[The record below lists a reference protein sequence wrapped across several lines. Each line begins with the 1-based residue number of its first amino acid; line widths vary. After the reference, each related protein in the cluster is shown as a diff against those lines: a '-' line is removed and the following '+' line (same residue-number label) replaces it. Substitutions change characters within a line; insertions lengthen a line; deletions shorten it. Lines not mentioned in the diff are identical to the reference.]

1 MSKTV
6 TIVGAGIGGLSTGL
20 RLLHAGYKVSIYEKN
35 NQPGGVLRSISS
47 PNSAF
52 RFDESA
58 SIPIN
63 PLTYFDIFKDL
74 GKDPKD
80 YLDWTK
86 LEPYYKVFFSSQ
98 KSLRLHSNLSQT
110 QEVFKTLWPEDMEG
124 YTKYVFDTSF
134 KYLTAKNHLL
144 NRTFI
149 KALDFWQ
156 PNTLY
161 YLLKIFPFT
170 SASSYL
176 ARYIHSKELR
186 QIILFQTFFM
196 GISPYQIPNIYTAIP
211 AQSQVDGLI
220 HFKGG
225 LSAYTKALAKLFEEL
240 GGRIYYNHSITNIT
254 TSSNHVTGVICN
266 KVFIPSDLVIINS
279 DFAYSQKFL
288 LPPRKIRSFKY
299 SCSTFVVHLGLDK
312 KFEELEVHN
321 LYLNKHFK
329 KEIHRVFKGKLPIH
343 PSLYIYSPSCID
355 ESFCANPNHSIVNIM
370 VRVPNLSFTSIDW
383 NSSTKHYLYKLCIKT
398 LSTIPSLSN
407 INDHIIYST
416 ITTPISF
423 KKKYHYTYGSCFGI
437 GHTFFQSMAFRPQ
450 IEDKQFDNLYYIGT
464 SIHPGNGASIVM
476 DGSKLLVKTIIQKTH

>member
-1 MSKTV
+1 M

-20 RLLHAGYKVSIYEKN
+20 RLLHAGYTVTIYEKN
-35 NQPGGVLRSISS
+35 SQPGGVLSSISS
-47 PNSAF
+47 PDGAF
-52 RFDESA
+52 KFDESS

-63 PLTYFDIFKDL
+63 PLTYFEIFKDL

-80 YLDWTK
+80 YLDWVE

-98 KSLRLHSNLSQT
+98 KSLRLHTNLSQT
-110 QEVFKTLWPEDMEG
+110 QEALKTLWPKDLEG
-124 YTKYVFDTSF
+124 YTKYVFDTSL
-134 KYLTAKNHLL
+134 KYLTAKKHLL
-144 NRTFI
+144 NRTFT
-149 KALDFWQ
+149 KSLDLWA
-156 PNTLY
+156 PSTLF

-170 SASSYL
+170 SASSHV
-176 ARYIHSKELR
+176 AHYIDSQELR
-186 QIILFQTFFM
+186 QLILFQTFFM

-225 LSAYTKALAKLFEEL
+225 LSAYTKALARLFEEL
-240 GGRIYYNHSITNIT
+240 GGKIYYNHPISKVF
-254 TSSNHVTGVICN
+254 TSSKQAKGVICD
-266 KVFIPSDLVIINS
+266 KTFIPSDLVILNS
-279 DFAYSQKFL
+279 DFTYSQKRL
-288 LPPRKIRSFKY
+288 LPSRKMRSFKY
-299 SCSTFVVHLGLDK
+299 SCSTFIVHLGLNK

-329 KEIHRVFKGKLPIH
+329 KEVNRVFKGKLPIT

-355 ESFCANPNHSIVNIM
+355 DSFCVNSKYSIINIM
-370 VRVPNLSFTSIDW
+370 IRVPNLCFTSINWD
-383 NSSTKHYLYKLCIKT
+383 NTAKHYLYNLCVKL
-398 LSTIPSLSN
+398 LSTIPGLSYIDN
-407 INDHIIYST
+407 HIIYST

-450 IEDKQFDNLYYIGT
+450 VKDTQFDNLYYIGT

-476 DGSKLLVKTIIQKTH
+476 DASKLLVKTITHRTH